1 MSKETR
7 RFFSTFSTRNFESF
21 RRERLPVWRRT
32 RTTQEKLISEFYEVT
47 GPTGPARAKG
57 DICVHKEVGVHN
69 GNPLLLYVWYDLI
82 IWGSVFIQ
90 SKSDFKSTV

>member
-69 GNPLLLYVWYDLI
+69 GNPLLVCFVGMAQKFPTLEFGLCKL
-82 IWGSVFIQ
+82 Q
-90 SKSDFKSTV
+90 

>member
-1 MSKETR
+1 MCRSHKKVTNVEGDEE
-7 RFFSTFSTRNFESF
+7 FFSTFSTRNFESF

-69 GNPLLLYVWYDLI
+69 GNPLLLYCLN
-82 IWGSVFIQ
+82 GGAN
-90 SKSDFKSTV
+90 

>member
-69 GNPLLLYVWYDLI
+69 GNPLLLLKSQI
-82 IWGSVFIQ
+82 SQSSVAL
-90 SKSDFKSTV
+90 SDNP

>member
-1 MSKETR
+1 MTNVEGDEE
-7 RFFSTFSTRNFESF
+7 FFSTFSTRNFESF

-69 GNPLLLYVWYDLI
+69 GNPLLLYSRTLFP
-82 IWGSVFIQ
+82 GAL
-90 SKSDFKSTV
+90 